1 MVTPI
6 FDKAHSKIIE
16 SWDTINFRVP
26 QSDWLHS
33 IITMPSKRFFDQVLI
48 YVNFI
53 NMQKIRLFHLEIWL
67 IKKSCNLI
75 GWEQFG
81 SHLRN
86 KNFPKYGIC
95 VWTQQIMKQNF
106 SEIWDLYMNTAQNE
120 NLHYSTNSV
129 KINDQFFQ

>member
-1 MVTPI
+1 MLTPI

-53 NMQKIRLFHLEIWL
+53 NMQKSGYSIWRYGWLRNLAIWL
-67 IKKSCNLI
+67 AENNSAHILETKI
-75 GWEQFG
+75 
-81 SHLRN
+81 
-86 KNFPKYGIC
+86 FPNMEF
-95 VWTQQIMKQNF
+95 V
-106 SEIWDLYMNTAQNE
+106 SE
-120 NLHYSTNSV
+120 HS
-129 KINDQFFQ
+129 K